1 MEKTGFIIADPGCIM
16 YEGYETMKLNIK
28 KLKIINNSTKAQRVN
43 ILPPSSPF
51 FRVHFNKKGSL
62 APGIPEEVAVHFAPN
77 EYRFW
82 Y

>member
-1 MEKTGFIIADPGCIM
+1 VEKTGFIIADPGCIM